1 MKKMNR
7 NDRFDN
13 VFDQFQSMFNQF
25 QNYGKELELG
35 SNVAV
40 NIIEEEGKL
49 VLTADLPGVQ
59 KEDISLK
66 ADENG
71 VEISAESKQEIK
83 EENEKY
89 FRKERSSRKYN
100 RRVAWPTDIDPE
112 TIKAKYED
120 GVLTV
125 EAETEE
131 SDDEWNIDIE

>member
-1 MKKMNR
+1 MKRMDR
-7 NDRFDN
+7 RDRFDGF
-13 VFDQFQSMFNQF
+13 FDQMQNMFNQF
-25 QNYGKELELG
+25 QNYGNLDITSG
-35 SNVAV
+35 VAV
-40 NIIEEEGKL
+40 NIREENGKV

-71 VEISAESKQEIK
+71 VEIAAESEQEIK

-89 FRKERSSRKYN
+89 LRRERSSRRYN
-100 RRVAWPTDIDPE
+100 RRVAWPKDVDPE

-125 EAETEE
+125 EAEKVEE
-131 SDDEWNIDIE
+131 DDSEWDVEIE